1 MFTNN
6 AKFKKD
12 VDLYLRVQ
20 SYHYAIFN
28 ATFSKKKTSIN
39 KIKII
44 FLNLEKQ
51 TKAIDDII
59 FKPIEIF
66 NFDILLFTLK
76 RIFPNTKL

>member
-51 TKAIDDII
+51 TKTIDDIYI
-59 FKPIEIF
+59 YI
-66 NFDILLFTLK
+66 
-76 RIFPNTKL
+76 